1 MSIVLCGLPC
11 HGLPPR
17 KLPGL
22 WVLTT
27 SSLEDG
33 RKFVRAAAVTS
44 RSAKKAL
51 RIWMLVAVDEAF
63 LVATFDDLCVVE
75 LAFRVARV
83 VFVVF
88 AVDEVFLVLV
98 DEVVLLVDVDELRL
112 VLVGSVLVT
121 LVDDDELRLV
131 LVVRVLVAL
140 VDDDELD

>member
-1 MSIVLCGLPC
+1 M
-11 HGLPPR
+11 
-17 KLPGL
+17 
-22 WVLTT
+22 TT
-27 SSLEDG
+27 SSPDDC

-51 RIWMLVAVDEAF
+51 RIWMLAALAAVDEAF

-75 LAFRVARV
+75 LAFRVAKV

-88 AVDEVFLVLV
+88 AVDEGFLVLV
-98 DEVVLLVDVDELRL
+98 EVVVLLVDVDELRL
-112 VLVGSVLVT
+112 VLVDSVLVA